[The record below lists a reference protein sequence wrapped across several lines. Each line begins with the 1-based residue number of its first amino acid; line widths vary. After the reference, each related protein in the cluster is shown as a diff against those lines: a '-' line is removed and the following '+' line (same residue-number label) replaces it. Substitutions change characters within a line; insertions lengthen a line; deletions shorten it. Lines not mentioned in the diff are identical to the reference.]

1 MISQNNT
8 SIFHN
13 KTVKVLLRDNV
24 VRTGIF
30 VYETPDCIYLFEDNS
45 TEKDGLNLKVTMIP
59 GINILTISL
68 SSLDYTR
75 EDFLKMVN
83 LRFGTDLK

>member
-1 MISQNNT
+1 MITGNNT
-8 SIFHN
+8 SIFSN

-30 VYETPDCIYLFEDNS
+30 VHETPDCIYLFEDNS

-59 GINILTISL
+59 RINILTISF
-68 SSLDYTR
+68 SSLNYTR

-83 LRFGTDLK
+83 LGFGSDLK